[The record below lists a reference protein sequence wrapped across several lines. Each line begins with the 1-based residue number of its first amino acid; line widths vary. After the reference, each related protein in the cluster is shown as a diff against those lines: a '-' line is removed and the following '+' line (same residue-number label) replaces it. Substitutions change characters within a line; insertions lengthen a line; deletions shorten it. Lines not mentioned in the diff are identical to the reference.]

1 MKKAFAIIAS
11 GILLVSSAFA
21 QDGQPQSVE
30 SAPVRWGITTLST
43 NFMREKPGYDEENG
57 DQAMMGTVVQILGE
71 ESYWVQL
78 RTCEPYVAW
87 VNSMAVKEVSE
98 AEKDEYVA
106 APKFIC
112 TAEYTHIYSEPNVKS
127 LRVSDFV
134 MGDLVCKT
142 GKAKG
147 KWVCVLLPS
156 GKEGW
161 VLKSEVMDFGK
172 WYDSRRWSG
181 ESVVALAKLFLG
193 VPYMW
198 GGTSIKHVDC
208 SGLTRTVYH
217 LHGILL
223 PRNASQQAKVGVEI
237 PSLEE
242 ALPGDL
248 IFFGR
253 SADGDRP
260 ERVTHTSIYIG
271 GGRIIHS
278 SQVVRINSLIKGE
291 PDYYGGNRLHIRRIL
306 THVDDGTGVTSMA
319 ASPYYFKQN

>member
-1 MKKAFAIIAS
+1 MKKAFAIIAA
-11 GILLVSSAFA
+11 GMLLITSAFA
-21 QDGQPQSVE
+21 QEGQSQT
-30 SAPVRWGITTLST
+30 RWGITTLSS
-43 NFMREKPGYDEENG
+43 NFMREQPGYDEENG
-57 DQAMMGTVVQILGE
+57 DQALMGTVVEILGE
-71 ESYWVQL
+71 KSYWVQIK
-78 RTCEPYVAW
+78 TCEPYTAW

-98 AEKDEYVA
+98 AEKDAYIA
-106 APKFIC
+106 APKYIC
-112 TAEYTHIYSEPNVKS
+112 TAEYTHIYTEPNAKS
-127 LRVSDFV
+127 RRVTDFI
-134 MGDLVCKT
+134 MGDLVQKT

-147 KWVCVLLPS
+147 KWVEVLLPTGVS
-156 GKEGW
+156 GW
-161 VLKSEVMDFGK
+161 VLKTEVQDFQK
-172 WYDSRRWSG
+172 WYDTREWTG
-181 ESVVALAKLFLG
+181 ESIVKLAKLFIG

-248 IFFGR
+248 VFFGR
-253 SADGDRP
+253 SAGENSP

-271 GGRIIHS
+271 DGRIIHA
-278 SQVVRINSLIKGE
+278 SQVVRINSLIEGQ
-291 PDYYGGNRLHIRRIL
+291 PDYYSGNRLHIRRIL

-319 ASPYYFKQN
+319 ASPNYFKQ